1 MCDSCC
7 NAAVTTITLLPPLFK
22 DLKTSARALTLIL
35 RVLGTISF
43 LGQSVQFQHE

>member
-7 NAAVTTITLLPPLFK
+7 NAAVTTITLLPPLK